1 MTVSTLATR
10 VFYAG
15 DGVSLTFAV
24 PFPFLSRTH
33 LRATRFRVGV
43 APETLTIVSATG
55 EGNPAGGS
63 VTLSGPVGS
72 AWSLLIE
79 RDTPETQET
88 DYTPND
94 AFPAETHERG
104 LDKLTMLIQ
113 ELRTEM
119 DRAVRFPPEDQRD
132 GELPSSAT
140 RANGYLGFGP
150 DGSPIIVPSVPV
162 GGGSG
167 RFSLGTRKT
176 VSATAATYNVTAADG
191 NWITVN
197 IAPGVGM
204 PTGGTI
210 NLPGAAAGLPV
221 GYTVMIQLYSSTG
234 FYPSSGQIEVNAA
247 GFREWYFS
255 FAPNLSPMLAA
266 EFVWDGTA
274 WAPLSPYNDRLDGFL
289 PLSAGSTKA
298 LTGELWFADQAIIAA
313 GKDDAGDHIILR
325 TGYGQDA
332 VRVDSNGKVWMRNNL
347 EVDGDTVTFDF
358 GDTDASSGGGAAVF
372 GVRTLTSRRRAGDPL
387 IGNEINLGD
396 RDTFGDGFF
405 IINRR
410 TSRNFFNWNPSG
422 GPSGGDE
429 LELWAGDITL
439 TCAGQV
445 NVTGGL
451 RVGQVGFQGSAHISK
466 PTVTGSRG
474 GNAALASLLTALAN
488 YGLIT
493 NSTTA

>member
-15 DGVSLTFAV
+15 DGASLTFAV

-176 VSATAATYNVTAADG
+176 VSATAATYDVTAADG

-234 FYPSSGQIEVNAA
+234 LYPSSGQIEVNAA

-255 FAPNLSPMLAA
+255 FTPNLSPMLAA

-298 LTGELWFADQAIIAA
+298 LTGELHFSGQAIMQANTESPGVVFAFKNVFGQTFMYLDDNGSAA
-313 GKDDAGDHIILR
+313 IMGTL
-325 TGYGQDA
+325 
-332 VRVDSNGKVWMRNNL
+332 RVDSNDIV
-347 EVDGDTVTFDF
+347 VDGGSTGAPNGKFGGVARIHSSRTF
-358 GDTDASSGGGAAVF
+358 SSGATGGHFDIRMNLGGNAEFAVYNYNRSAF
-372 GVRTLTSRRRAGDPL
+372 LLQYVDSTDTFTLDATNITLDGTGGGVRLN
-387 IGNEINLGD
+387 GNFGLGVA
-396 RDTFGDGFF
+396 
-405 IINRR
+405 
-410 TSRNFFNWNPSG
+410 P
-422 GPSGGDE
+422 
-429 LELWAGDITL
+429 
-439 TCAGQV
+439 
-445 NVTGGL
+445 
-451 RVGQVGFQGSAHISK
+451 ISK
-466 PTVTGSRG
+466 PAVTGSRG